1 MELILSDLFSS
12 DTATMTSLDIEI
24 VTGSKHDKVKQSIQR
39 LAARGVIALPP
50 MGIVVNKANNREY
63 KTEVYIFSGN
73 KAKRDSLV
81 AVAQLSPEF
90 TADIVDRW
98 IQLEKDSVSLT
109 KRLERVQRKEAV
121 DKSDGSFH
129 GRGLAHRKKTKREN
143 REEID
148 YVSSKMQ
155 LTLTY

>member
-24 VTGSKHDKVKQSIQR
+24 VTGSRHDKVKQSIKR
-39 LAARGVIALPP
+39 LAARGIIELPP
-50 MGIVVNKANNREY
+50 LGVIPTATKP
-63 KTEVYIFSGN
+63 TEVFVFKGN
-73 KAKRDSLV
+73 KSKRDSLV
-81 AVAQLSPEF
+81 VVAQLSPEF

-109 KRLERVQRKEAV
+109 KRLELVQRKEAL
-121 DKSDGSFH
+121 DKDDGSFH

-143 REEID
+143 LEEEE

>member
-1 MELILSDLFSS
+1 MKELTTTIPSNTDFTAVMTSREIAKTTGKRLYHVNRDILEMLSELDLDKSDYGSIYL
-12 DTATMTSLDIEI
+12 DTLNRKQTEYALDWELTMTLI
-24 VTGSKHDKVKQSIQR
+24 TGYSIKLR
-39 LAARGVIALPP
+39 NAVIKKMQEL
-50 MGIVVNKANNREY
+50 VV
-63 KTEVYIFSGN
+63 
-73 KAKRDSLV
+73 
-81 AVAQLSPEF
+81 
-90 TADIVDRW
+90 
-98 IQLEKDSVSLT
+98 EKESWT

-143 REEID
+143 REEEE

>member
-1 MELILSDLFSS
+1 MKKLMNTMPSNIDFTAVMTSREIAEITGKAHRHVTRDILVMLNELELDASTFGRIYL
-12 DTATMTSLDIEI
+12 DTLNRKQTEYVLDWELTMTLITGYSIKLRNAVIKRLQELVIEKE
-24 VTGSKHDKVKQSIQR
+24 S
-39 LAARGVIALPP
+39 
-50 MGIVVNKANNREY
+50 
-63 KTEVYIFSGN
+63 
-73 KAKRDSLV
+73 
-81 AVAQLSPEF
+81 
-90 TADIVDRW
+90 W
-98 IQLEKDSVSLT
+98 T

-143 REEID
+143 QEELE

>member
-12 DTATMTSLDIEI
+12 DSATMTSLDIEI
-24 VTGSKHDKVKQSIQR
+24 VAGSRHDSVKRTIER
-39 LAARGVIALPP
+39 LASRGVIELPP
-50 MGIVVNKANNREY
+50 LVVI
-63 KTEVYIFSGN
+63 KTATKPRAVYVFSGSQG
-73 KAKRDSLV
+73 KRDSLIV
-81 AVAQLSPEF
+81 VAQLSPEF

-109 KRLERVQRKEAV
+109 KRLERVQRKEAI

-143 REEID
+143 REEIE

>member
-1 MELILSDLFSS
+1 MELILSDLFNS

-24 VTGSKHDKVKQSIQR
+24 VTGSRHDKVKQSIER
-39 LAARGVIALPP
+39 LAARGVIELPP
-50 MGIVVNKANNREY
+50 LVVI
-63 KTEVYIFSGN
+63 KTATKPRAVYVFSGN
-73 KAKRDSLV
+73 QAKRDSLI

-98 IQLEKDSVSLT
+98 IQLEKDSLSLT
-109 KRLERVQRKEAV
+109 KRLERAQRKEAV

-143 REEID
+143 REEIE

>member
-12 DTATMTSLDIEI
+12 DSATMTSLDIEI
-24 VTGSKHDKVKQSIQR
+24 VAGSRHDSVKRTIER
-39 LAARGVIALPP
+39 LASRGVIELPP
-50 MGIVVNKANNREY
+50 LVVI
-63 KTEVYIFSGN
+63 KTATKPRVVYVFSGSQG
-73 KAKRDSLV
+73 KRDSLIV
-81 AVAQLSPEF
+81 VAQLSPEF

-109 KRLERVQRKEAV
+109 KRLERVQRKEAI

-143 REEID
+143 HEEIE